1 MEFGLCIFTVIYHPV
16 VSRFIV
22 NLPADN
28 SRIIAIMYCQAGN
41 DIFYIMTV
49 AIATPGSVL
58 TSSVLNGHSIIPLN
72 QYVGIFF
79 RQPDGRRGGRCTHD
93 YFQTILLRQR
103 DCTIQPFKMIFSLF
117 RFHHS
122 PGELCKMGELDAHFR
137 HFLQITLPLGGIP
150 LLGIIVRAQSKQL
163 FRRKRLIDRRLGKG

>member
-1 MEFGLCIFTVIYHPV
+1 MKPGLFILCNTNTYVRLLSLCKRTGICIQDVYKRQPV

-28 SRIIAIMYCQAGN
+28 SGIIAIMYCQAGN
-41 DIFYIMTV
+41 DIFYIMTI

-79 RQPDGRRGGRCTHD
+79 RQPDGRRGGRCTHED
-93 YFQTILLRQR
+93 VYKRQDIAFLIR
-103 DCTIQPFKMIFSLF
+103 QSLCQAEMQN
-117 RFHHS
+117 S
-122 PGELCKMGELDAHFR
+122 YAGQKEL
-137 HFLQITLPLGGIP
+137 T
-150 LLGIIVRAQSKQL
+150 
-163 FRRKRLIDRRLGKG
+163 